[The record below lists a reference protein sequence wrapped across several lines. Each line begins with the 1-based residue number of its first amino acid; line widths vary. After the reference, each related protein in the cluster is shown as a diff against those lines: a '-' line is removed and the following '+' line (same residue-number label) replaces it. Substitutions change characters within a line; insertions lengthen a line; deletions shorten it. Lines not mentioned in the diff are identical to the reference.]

1 MVRAVSEWIAKND
14 DQAIPP
20 RVKLRI
26 LDREN
31 FICHLTGTRIDPV
44 RDQFDF
50 EHRVSLIL
58 GGQHRE
64 SNIFPALR
72 EPHKK
77 KTAAEMKV
85 KAKIAAVRKKHLG
98 ITAPKQPIPGR
109 PFPKS
114 EQTAKRQSKADG
126 LPPLPRRALYEA
138 KETI

>member
-1 MVRAVSEWIAKND
+1 MTRSVPEWIGKTD
-14 DQAIPP
+14 DARLPP

-31 FICHLTGTRIDPV
+31 FICHLTGVKIDPV

-58 GGQHRE
+58 GGEHRE

-72 EPHKK
+72 DPHRK

-85 KAKIAAVRKKHLG
+85 KAKIAAVRKKHVG
-98 ITAPKQPIPGR
+98 ITKPTGNIPTKGFS
-109 PFPKS
+109 PP
-114 EQTAKRQSKADG
+114 SKTERASRWDS
-126 LPPLPRRALYEA
+126 LPALPRPNLYV
-138 KETI
+138 KEPS

>member
-1 MVRAVSEWIAKND
+1 MSRAVSEWIAKID

-31 FICHLTGTRIDPV
+31 FICHLTGVRIDPV

-50 EHRVSLIL
+50 EHKISLIL
-58 GGQHRE
+58 GGAHRE

-72 EPHKK
+72 DPHKK

-85 KAKIAAVRKKHLG
+85 KAKIAAVRKKHIG
-98 ITAPKQPIPGR
+98 IKAETQPITSPGFAKTAKPKPASKWDFLPKLEPKQL
-109 PFPKS
+109 F
-114 EQTAKRQSKADG
+114 T
-126 LPPLPRRALYEA
+126 
-138 KETI
+138 KERT

>member
-1 MVRAVSEWIAKND
+1 MPRAVAEWIAKND

-31 FICHLTGTRIDPV
+31 FICHLTGVRIDPV

-50 EHRVSLIL
+50 EHKISLIL

-72 EPHKK
+72 DPHKK

-85 KAKIAAVRKKHLG
+85 KAKIAAVRKKHIG
-98 ITAPKQPIPGR
+98 IKAETQPITSPGFHRAAKAKPASKWDFLPKLEPKQL
-109 PFPKS
+109 F
-114 EQTAKRQSKADG
+114 T
-126 LPPLPRRALYEA
+126 
-138 KETI
+138 KERT

>member
-1 MVRAVSEWIAKND
+1 MSRSCPEWIAKHD

-31 FICHLTGTRIDPV
+31 FICHLTGVRIDPV

-58 GGQHRE
+58 GGEHKE

-72 EPHKK
+72 AAHKA

-85 KAKIAAVRKKHLG
+85 KAKIATVRKKHLG
-98 ITAPKQPIPGR
+98 IVTREKPPILSKGFAPPSKTTKSSRHDWAPKFQSQL
-109 PFPKS
+109 FAPK
-114 EQTAKRQSKADG
+114 ER
-126 LPPLPRRALYEA
+126 
-138 KETI
+138 I